1 MKRLLTAL
9 VIIALVAAI
18 TWAAVQSPGDMPA
31 AEPQHDPF
39 MRTVLYG
46 SLSGSCAVNG
56 PTQYDRD
63 FYSAEKATLLFGFDW
78 CDLKALCRIESGLDP
93 LAESP
98 ADAKGMCQL
107 LEKTFAEVRPG
118 GDIWNPAD
126 NAHAASAEMARN
138 LGFWSWQRTPDQRE
152 ELGIA
157 SYNCGRGCMAK
168 AQIKCDMAI
177 TLAGMAEC
185 APHESVE
192 HVRRWKLALE
202 GRW

>member
-1 MKRLLTAL
+1 MKRLLIAL
-9 VIIALVAAI
+9 ALVAALAVI
-18 TWAAVQSPGDMPA
+18 AWAAHTPGDTPA
-31 AEPQHDPF
+31 AKHQSGPF
-39 MRTVLYG
+39 MRTVLHG
-46 SLSGSCAVNG
+46 SLSGGCAVAG

-63 FYSAEKATLLFGFDW
+63 FYSAEKAVVLHGMDW

-107 LEKTFAEVRPG
+107 LEGTFAEVRPG
-118 GDIWNPAD
+118 GDIWNPLD

-138 LGFWSWQRTPDQRE
+138 LGFWSWERTPEQRE
-152 ELGIA
+152 ELAIA

-168 AQIKCDMAI
+168 AQAACGMPR

-185 APHESVE
+185 TPHESVE
-192 HVRRWKLALE
+192 HVRRWKLALA
-202 GRW
+202 GGW